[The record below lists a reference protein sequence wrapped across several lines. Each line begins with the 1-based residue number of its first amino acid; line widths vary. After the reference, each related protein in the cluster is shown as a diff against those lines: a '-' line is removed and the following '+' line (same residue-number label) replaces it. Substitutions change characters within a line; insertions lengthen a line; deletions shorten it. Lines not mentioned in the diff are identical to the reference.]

1 MMRYEQ
7 SDPKNA
13 SRVGVGIVLFVVL
26 LALLGYAGHL
36 AVNESLERDAEMQ
49 QYENN
54 IKHRK
59 VVDTNKEQG

>member
-1 MMRYEQ
+1 MKYEQ

-13 SRVGVGIVLFVVL
+13 SRIGVGIVLFVVV

-49 QYENN
+49 QYEQNTQHL
-54 IKHRK
+54 KS
-59 VVDTNKEQG
+59 VDTGKEQS